1 MEGFEAPARVDE
13 FRREPIEQ
21 FRMACG
27 EAGGAEVIRRGDKP
41 ATEAVLPEP
50 IDGDAGR
57 ERIGGTCDPLGQR
70 PPPFDAGG
78 SRGPASEQFGEAGR
92 NDRPGCGGVAAN
104 EDVAGLHRGFGLTR

>member
-50 IDGDAGR
+50 IDGDTGR
-57 ERIGGTCDPLGQR
+57 ERIGGTGDPLRQR
-70 PPPFDAGG
+70 PPPFEAGG
-78 SRGPASEQFGEAGR
+78 SRGPASEQFGKAGSD
-92 NDRPGCGGVAAN
+92 DRTGCAGVTADEN
-104 EDVAGLHRGFGLTR
+104 VAGLHRAFGLTR